1 MFTRNTTHV
10 RLALTLMAG
19 SLIFAA
25 CGSEGAPIVAPA
37 DAPAAAE
44 AAAPAAAP
52 AAGAVVKSTVS
63 PIGDVLTSAEGL
75 TLYGFTND
83 VDAVSTCNGTCAEAW
98 PPIIVDENFTTGPG
112 LDVGIFATAARD
124 DGQLQLVAG
133 KFPLYTFAGDAVPGD
148 ITGHGSGDVWFAIAL
163 DGTIYPGDAPI
174 VNEPAAA
181 GPIVGVGTTDLGD
194 VLVDANGISLYG
206 FLNDVDGLPTCDDA
220 CADAWPPV
228 IVPSADLPEGL
239 DAEIFS
245 VVQRNDGSFQLSAG
259 VWPLYLFAG
268 DAAPGDTSGQGS
280 GDVWFL
286 ATPDGG
292 LIK

>member
-1 MFTRNTTHV
+1 MFTRKTSLN
-10 RLALTLMAG
+10 RLAGALLAG
-19 SLIFAA
+19 SLALAA

-37 DAPAAAE
+37 NASANDE
-44 AAAPAAAP
+44 AAAPAASTAP
-52 AAGAVVKSTVS
+52 VVKSATT
-63 PIGDVLTSAEGL
+63 PIGDVLTSADGL

-83 VDAVSTCNGTCAEAW
+83 VDAVSTCNGSCAEAW
-98 PPIIVDENFTTGPG
+98 PPIVVDENFTAGPG
-112 LDVGIFATAARD
+112 LDVGIFATAERD

-163 DGTIYPGDAPI
+163 DGTLYAGDAPI

-181 GPIVGVGTTDLGD
+181 GPIVAVGTTDLGD
-194 VLVDANGISLYG
+194 VLVNTSGLSLYG
-206 FLNDVDGLPTCDDA
+206 FLEDVDALPTCDGA

-245 VVQRNDGSFQLSAG
+245 VVERSDGSFQLSAG